1 MSDALAIAAVT
12 STVRNIL
19 FQGINS
25 AVPGADVT
33 TRAPDKA
40 RDGIRDPQLNLF
52 LYHAAIDGAWRNM
65 DLPGSVHPGESGQ
78 PPLPL
83 NLHYLITAFG
93 EDVDDR
99 AGHRLLGAAMR
110 VLHDHPVLG
119 PRELRLALPDSDL
132 YRQVERVRITN
143 QALTLDEMSKL
154 WTTFQTQYR
163 VSTAYQISVVLIE
176 SRRPRRTPPPVA
188 TRGAEDAGPTSIPD
202 LVPPVPTLE
211 DVAPAAA
218 ASGDEVV
225 LSGHHLDRGVV
236 RLRFTHRALAAPA
249 LVGPPVSG
257 DAHELRTSLPAA
269 LPAGPA
275 TVVALLTTPE
285 GELSTNELP
294 LTIVPKITS
303 ALPLHATRDAA
314 GRVTIT
320 IDVAPAVLADQDVF
334 LLVSDRPI
342 PPNAVVPPA
351 GTLTLTFAFAI
362 APGTYPVRLRVG
374 GTDSLLIDRSTTPPS
389 YDPRQR
395 LVVT

>member
-1 MSDALAIAAVT
+1 MSNALAIAAVT

-19 FQGINS
+19 FQGITA

-40 RDGIRDPQLNLF
+40 RDGIRDPQVNLF
-52 LYHAAIDGAWRNM
+52 LYHAAIDAAWRNM
-65 DLPGSVHPGESGQ
+65 EIPGSVHPGESAQ

-83 NLHYLITAFG
+83 NLHYLVTAFG
-93 EDVDDR
+93 EDIDDR
-99 AGHRLLGAAMR
+99 VGHRLLGAAMR

-119 PRELRLALPDSDL
+119 PRELRIALPESDL

-176 SRRPRRTPPPVA
+176 SRRPVRAPTPVA
-188 TRGAEDAGPTSIPD
+188 RRGADDSGPTAVPD
-202 LVPPVPTLE
+202 VVPPFPTLDE
-211 DVAPAAA
+211 VSPAAA

-225 LSGHHLDRGVV
+225 LRGHHLDGPSV
-236 RLRFTHRALAAPA
+236 RLRFTHRALVAPV
-249 LVGPPVSG
+249 LVGSPVDG
-257 DAHELRTSLPAA
+257 DADELRAPLPAA
-269 LPAGPA
+269 LPAGA
-275 TVVALLTTPE
+275 VTVVALVTLAS
-285 GELSTNELP
+285 GELSTNEGQ
-294 LTIVPKITS
+294 LTVVPTITS
-303 ALPLHATRDAA
+303 ALPLNAARD
-314 GRVTIT
+314 GSGVVTIT
-320 IDVAPAVLADQDVF
+320 IDVSPAVVVDQDVL
-334 LLVSDRPI
+334 LLVSDRAI
-342 PPNAVVPPA
+342 PAEPFAAPA
-351 GTLTLTFAFAI
+351 GSLTFSFAI

-374 GTDSLLIDRSTTPPS
+374 GADSLLIDRAALPPA